1 MACGGQESKDGSKD
15 WRQQLDGGVHALR
28 IQETRTERDSR
39 VAFGTLE
46 FREMSGH
53 QEEVLSWQLDLQVWR
68 PWAEYTPE
76 K

>member
-15 WRQQLDGGVHALR
+15 WRQQLDGGVRALR
-28 IQETRTERDSR
+28 IQETRTEGDSR

-46 FREMSGH
+46 VREMSGH

-68 PWAEYTPE
+68 PWAKYTPE